1 MIPNKFTKIYGGNLS
16 NPVFL
21 KAPDGIKWKVY
32 WTKDDGGR
40 IWLNKGWKEFA
51 THYSLRYGHM
61 VINDTFEVLDE
72 VAPSQNSKPKSTI
85 STPQPHKKLRRCS
98 TTLQDILV

>member
-1 MIPNKFTKIYGGNLS
+1 VLTESFLQMIPNKFTKIYGGNLS

-61 VINDTFEVLDE
+61 VMFKYKETHNLDVMIFEGGVHL
-72 VAPSQNSKPKSTI
+72 K
-85 STPQPHKKLRRCS
+85 
-98 TTLQDILV
+98 